1 MSTSSERQA
10 RPSSGS
16 PSRWEAQGLSPRGS
30 HTDDSY
36 LHPFLGLLVAG
47 IVYVSARLLA
57 LFQREGED
65 RIRPQIKS
73 IVGRWRRPRLGLLYQ
88 HYPVQLRVPDFYYK
102 TKSGPSPPGISLVTP
117 SLNQGRFLRAAC
129 ESVLSQKYPRLE
141 YIVRDGKSTDESCS
155 LLRTL
160 EDRIAAVRIAED
172 GGQAHAL
179 NLGFAESTG
188 EIMAWLN
195 ADDILLPGSL
205 DYVAAFFS
213 QHPDIDLI
221 YGHRVLIDELGREI
235 GRWVLP
241 PFDGEMLRWTDYV
254 PQETMFWRRS
264 LWEKSGAALDEKF
277 TYALDWELLL
287 RFMKHGARIRRVPR
301 FLAGFR
307 VHALQKTQANA
318 STSGAAEIAL
328 LLEGLHGRKVSHEEV
343 SSRIKLYFARSTI
356 YDALYR
362 LGVLRA

>member
-1 MSTSSERQA
+1 MWYR
-10 RPSSGS
+10 
-16 PSRWEAQGLSPRGS
+16 EAIS
-30 HTDDSY
+30 DDSY
-36 LHPFLGLLVAG
+36 LHPFLGLLLASSVYAG
-47 IVYVSARLLA
+47 TKLRAF
-57 LFQREGED
+57 FQREGED
-65 RIRPQIKS
+65 LLRSQIK
-73 IVGRWRRPRLGLLYQ
+73 GTYRRWRYPRLGVLY
-88 HYPVQLRVPDFYYK
+88 HHKPVPLRVPDFYYK
-102 TKSGPSPPGISLVTP
+102 KKSGLNAPRISVVTP
-117 SLNQGRFLRAAC
+117 SLNQGRFLGAAC

-141 YIVRDGKSTDESCS
+141 YIVRDGKSTDETHSV
-155 LLRTL
+155 LRRFSDGITAI
-160 EDRIAAVRIAED
+160 RIEED
-172 GGQAHAL
+172 GGQAQAL
-179 NLGFAESTG
+179 NVGFAESTG

-213 QHPDIDLI
+213 KRPDIDLI
-221 YGHRVLIDELGREI
+221 YSHRVLIDEFGQEI
-235 GRWVLP
+235 GRWILP

-264 LWEKSGAALDEKF
+264 LWEKSGGGLDEKF

-287 RFMKHGARIRRVPR
+287 RFMKHGASMRRVPR
-301 FLAGFR
+301 FLGGFR

-328 LLEGLHGRKVSHEEV
+328 LLESLHGRKVSHGEV
-343 SSRIKLYFARSTI
+343 STRRQLYFARSTI

>member
-1 MSTSSERQA
+1 MSHREPIS
-10 RPSSGS
+10 
-16 PSRWEAQGLSPRGS
+16 
-30 HTDDSY
+30 DDSY
-36 LHPFLGLLVAG
+36 LHPFLGLLLACA
-47 IVYVSARLLA
+47 VYLGTKLIS
-57 LFQREGED
+57 LFQRKGKD
-65 RIRPQIKS
+65 RIRPEIKS
-73 IVGRWRRPRLGLLYQ
+73 IFTRWRRPRLGLLYQ
-88 HYPVQLRVPDFYYK
+88 HKPVPLRVPEFYYRH
-102 TKSGPSPPGISLVTP
+102 TSRSNGPGVSLVMP

-141 YIVRDGKSTDESCS
+141 YIVRDGRSTDESCS
-155 LLRTL
+155 VLRRF
-160 EDRIAAVRIAED
+160 EDRITAIRIGED
-172 GGQAHAL
+172 RGQAHAL

-205 DYVAAFFS
+205 DYVATFFS

-221 YGHRVLIDELGREI
+221 YSHRVLIDEFGQEI
-235 GRWVLP
+235 GRWILP
-241 PFDGEMLRWTDYV
+241 PFDSEMLRWADYV
-254 PQETMFWRRS
+254 PQETMYWRRS
-264 LWEKSGAALDEKF
+264 LWEKSGGALDETL

-301 FLAGFR
+301 FLGGFR

-318 STSGAAEIAL
+318 STSGAAEIAQ
-328 LLEGLHGRKVSHEEV
+328 LLESLHGRKVSLEEV
-343 SSRIKLYFARSTI
+343 SSKTKLYFARSTV

>member
-1 MSTSSERQA
+1 MSQRETHS
-10 RPSSGS
+10 
-16 PSRWEAQGLSPRGS
+16 
-30 HTDDSY
+30 DDSY
-36 LHPFLGLLVAG
+36 LHPFLGLLLAAV
-47 IVYVSARLLA
+47 VYASARLRA
-57 LFQREGED
+57 IFQGKGEG
-65 RIRPQIKS
+65 RITPQIEG
-73 IVGRWRRPRLGLLYQ
+73 IFRRWRRPRLGLLHQ
-88 HYPVQLRVPDFYYK
+88 HNPVPLRVPDFYHK
-102 TKSGPSPPGISLVTP
+102 RRSGSHAPGISLVTP
-117 SLNQGRFLRAAC
+117 SLNQGRFLGAAC
-129 ESVLSQKYPRLE
+129 ESVLCQKYPRLE
-141 YIVRDGKSTDESCS
+141 YIVRDGQSTDESCS
-155 LLRTL
+155 VLGRFA
-160 EDRIAAVRIAED
+160 DRITAIRIAED
-172 GGQAHAL
+172 GGQARAL

-213 QHPDIDLI
+213 QRPDIDLI
-221 YGHRVLIDELGREI
+221 YGHRVLIDEFGREI

-241 PFDGEMLRWTDYV
+241 PFDGEILRWADYV

-264 LWEKSGAALDEKF
+264 LWEKSGGALDENF

-287 RFMKHGARIRRVPR
+287 RFMKNGARISRVPR
-301 FLAGFR
+301 FLGGFR

-328 LLEGLHGRKVSHEEV
+328 LLESLHGRKVSREEI
-343 SSRIKLYFARSTI
+343 SSRTKLYFARSTI

>member
-1 MSTSSERQA
+1 MNPSSERSA
-10 RPSSGS
+10 
-16 PSRWEAQGLSPRGS
+16 SRITLKAEHADMSHRGAHS
-30 HTDDSY
+30 DDSY
-36 LHPFLGLLVAG
+36 LHPFLGLLLAG
-47 IVYVSARLLA
+47 AVFLVTKLLA
-57 LFQREGED
+57 FFQRKGED

-73 IVGRWRRPRLGLLYQ
+73 IVGRWRRPRIGLLYQ
-88 HYPVQLRVPDFYYK
+88 HSPVPLRVPDFYYK
-102 TKSGPSPPGISLVTP
+102 TKSGANAPAISVVTP
-117 SLNQGRFLRAAC
+117 SLNQGRFLDATC
-129 ESVLSQKYPRLE
+129 ESVLSQRYPRLE
-141 YIVRDGKSTDESCS
+141 YIIRDGESTDESRS
-155 LLRTL
+155 VLHRF
-160 EDRIAAVRIAED
+160 EDRITAIRIAND
-172 GGQAHAL
+172 GGQANAL

-205 DYVAAFFS
+205 DYVAHFFS

-221 YGHRVLIDELGREI
+221 YSHRVLIDESGREI
-235 GRWVLP
+235 GRWILP

-264 LWEKSGAALDEKF
+264 LWERAGRRLDENF
-277 TYALDWELLL
+277 SYALDWELLL
-287 RFMKHGARIRRVPR
+287 RFMKHGARICRVPR
-301 FLAGFR
+301 FLGGFR

-328 LLEGLHGRKVSHEEV
+328 LLESLHGRKVNLDEV
-343 SSRIKLYFARSTI
+343 SSRTKLYLARSTI

>member
-1 MSTSSERQA
+1 
-10 RPSSGS
+10 
-16 PSRWEAQGLSPRGS
+16 
-30 HTDDSY
+30 
-36 LHPFLGLLVAG
+36 
-47 IVYVSARLLA
+47 
-57 LFQREGED
+57 
-65 RIRPQIKS
+65 
-73 IVGRWRRPRLGLLYQ
+73 
-88 HYPVQLRVPDFYYK
+88 
-102 TKSGPSPPGISLVTP
+102 
-117 SLNQGRFLRAAC
+117 LNQGRFLGAAC
-129 ESVLSQKYPRLE
+129 ESVLSQKYPQLE
-141 YIVRDGKSTDESCS
+141 YIVRDGKSTDESRS
-155 LLRTL
+155 VLLKF
-160 EDRIAAVRIAED
+160 EDRITAIRIAED

-205 DYVAAFFS
+205 DYVGAFFS
-213 QHPDIDLI
+213 RRPDIDLI
-221 YGHRVLIDELGREI
+221 YSHRVLIEEFGREI
-235 GRWVLP
+235 GRWILP

-264 LWEKSGAALDEKF
+264 LWEKSGGALDEKF

-301 FLAGFR
+301 FLGGFR

-328 LLEGLHGRKVSHEEV
+328 LLESLHGRKVSREEV
-343 SSRIKLYFARSTI
+343 SSRIKLYLGRSTI